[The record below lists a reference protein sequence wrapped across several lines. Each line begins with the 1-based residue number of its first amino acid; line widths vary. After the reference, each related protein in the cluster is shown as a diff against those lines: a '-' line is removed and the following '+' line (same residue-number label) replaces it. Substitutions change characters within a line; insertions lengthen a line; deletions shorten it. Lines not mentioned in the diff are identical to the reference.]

1 MAGTGI
7 CLHHYIQTC
16 SCSCTLDAR
25 DKMAKA
31 WSWQLPLSNAIVTDA
46 WHFTSASP
54 YILMLSLWCL
64 GTSTLLHFTFT
75 LLASWII
82 YNFFSRF
89 MEQHPEMDFSKCKFN
104 WLMVDDS
111 AWSCR
116 RTRLNVEDM
125 MNYKYYVTGRYWRWT
140 ICSVV

>member
-1 MAGTGI
+1 MTRIQFMAGTGI
-7 CLHHYIQTC
+7 WFHHYIQIC
-16 SCSCTLDAR
+16 SFSCTLDAR

-31 WSWQLPLSNAIVTDA
+31 WSWKLPLSSAMVTDA

-54 YILMLSLWCL
+54 YILILGLWCL
-64 GTSTLLHFTFT
+64 GSGTLLHFTFT

-82 YNFFSRF
+82 ICIFFSRF

-104 WLMVDDS
+104 WLMMDDS

-116 RTRLNVEDM
+116 LTRLNVGEDM
-125 MNYKYYVTGRYWRWT
+125 LNYR
-140 ICSVV
+140 